1 MFLTQM
7 RLWYSVLYL
16 AVYWRS
22 FHISTLR
29 TASFFLMAMEY
40 STECIY
46 HIYFTSLLMIDI

>member
-22 FHISTLR
+22 FRISTLR

-46 HIYFTSLLMIDI
+46 HIYFTSLLLIDI